1 MSKVLDAKGYF
12 GVITVIDKLTS
23 ELAVNIYDTSITH
36 YRLLVNDKPLI
47 EDYTAITEK
56 FITAPYIFDDTVS
69 LKIET
74 GIETKGSIV
83 RQETL
88 KMVIKSNSS
97 YMISGIIIN
106 QNASDDKYITTN
118 YGITEYPNT
127 FQRQA
132 DFPLDRSSLFDS
144 LAQAISYAAMSPIAY
159 EGQIISIKTKNS
171 VDMGILKTSDIAG
184 INFII
189 LKLSDYINNFKSD
202 IKILNDKLT
211 DANDKIN
218 ATNHNIGTWSVN
230 DVVKDLTAEL
240 IWEINMPIEADYY
253 EVYINDELMSEPK
266 MQLSNSFIT
275 APLLFKSDNAI
286 IKLKFYKDIKDSS
299 NNVETQLL
307 FTTKADTLFRN
318 DNIILGILNLIED

>member
-1 MSKVLDAKGYF
+1 MSKALDAKGYF
-12 GVITVIDKLTS
+12 GVVTVIDKLTS

-36 YRLLVNDKPLI
+36 YRLLINDKPLI
-47 EDYTAITEK
+47 EEYTAINEK
-56 FITAPYIFDDTVS
+56 FITAPYIFDSTVS

-74 GIETKGSIV
+74 GIETKGGIV

-144 LAQAISYAAMSPIAY
+144 LAQAVSYAAMSPIAY
-159 EGQIISIKTKNS
+159 EGQIISIKTKDS

-189 LKLSDYINNFKSD
+189 LKFSDYVNEFKSD
-202 IKILNDKLT
+202 IKALTDKLT
-211 DANDKIN
+211 DANNKIN
-218 ATNHNIGTWSVN
+218 DNNHNIGTWSIN

-240 IWEINMPIEADYY
+240 IWEINMPVEADYY
-253 EVYINDELMSEPK
+253 EVYINDELMSDPK
-266 MQLSNSFIT
+266 MHLSNSFIT

-299 NNVETQLL
+299 NNVETCLL
-307 FTTKADTLFRN
+307 FTVKADTLFRN
-318 DNIILGILNLIED
+318 DNIILGILNLIKD